1 MIYEKTVMGDLL
13 MDENKAKE
21 LAHELAMEYIKEKKM
36 LSNPILDNIPNM
48 VDKFA
53 DINKSFYDA
62 IINNNTLKD
71 LY

>member
-1 MIYEKTVMGDLL
+1 MN
-13 MDENKAKE
+13 ENTAKE

-62 IINNNTLKD
+62 IINNNTLRD

>member
-1 MIYEKTVMGDLL
+1 MNES
-13 MDENKAKE
+13 EAKK
-21 LAHELAMEYIKEKKM
+21 LAHELAMEYVKEKNM

-48 VDKFA
+48 VAKFA

-62 IINNNTLKD
+62 IINNSTLRD

>member
-1 MIYEKTVMGDLL
+1 
-13 MDENKAKE
+13 MDDNKAKE
-21 LAHELAMEYIKEKKM
+21 LAHELAVEYVKEKKM

-48 VDKFA
+48 VSKFA

-62 IINNNTLKD
+62 IKNNDTLKD

>member
-1 MIYEKTVMGDLL
+1 MNEID
-13 MDENKAKE
+13 AKK
-21 LAHELAMEYIKEKKM
+21 LAHELAMEYVREKKM
-36 LSNPILDNIPNM
+36 LSNPILDSIPNM

-62 IINNNTLKD
+62 IINNNTLQD